1 MSNVTIEIAGR
12 SYTVAC
18 ADGQESH
25 VLGLGSAIDA
35 KLAAIPN
42 AAAQGEA
49 RTLLFAALLLAD
61 ENHELKQAKTPPPP
75 PVDTLA
81 PALETLAA
89 RLENCAA
96 KLEG

>member
-1 MSNVTIEIAGR
+1 MSNVTIEIGGR

-18 ADGQESH
+18 ADGQEAH
-25 VLGLGSAIDA
+25 VLGLGRAIDA
-35 KLAAIPN
+35 KLATIPN
-42 AAAQGEA
+42 AGSQAEA

-61 ENHELKQAKTPPPP
+61 ENHELQQAKAPPPP

-89 RLENCAA
+89 RLENCATR
-96 KLEG
+96 LEG